1 MTIKSNRIKVW
12 PFATALTLALMQPL
26 ALSQPVTDS
35 PASPSAPASVMP
47 ERPNIQAKDGK
58 STGMEGMKGMKG
70 MDMQAMMKAN
80 DEKMASMKM
89 TGDPDV
95 DFAMMMR
102 VHHQGAIDMAEAE
115 LRDGKNAQMR
125 KLAKDIVAAQKR
137 EIAQLDKFLARNGHP
152 AGAMRK

>member
-1 MTIKSNRIKVW
+1 MTTKSNRIKVW
-12 PFATALTLALMQPL
+12 PLATALTLALMLPV
-26 ALSQPVTDS
+26 AWSQPATDS
-35 PASPSAPASVMP
+35 PASPNAPASVMP
-47 ERPNIQAKDGK
+47 DRPNIQAKDGK
-58 STGMEGMKGMKG
+58 STGMKG

-102 VHHQGAIDMAEAE
+102 MHHQGAIDMAEAE
-115 LRDGKNAQMR
+115 LREGRNAQMR
-125 KLAKDIVAAQKR
+125 KLAKDIVDAQKR
-137 EIAQLDKFLARNGHP
+137 EIAQFDKFLARSGAP